1 MPALILPILILAG
14 FYLLVLRPQQ
24 RRVRAHQ
31 ALTQAVQVGD
41 EVVTAGGIFGDVTG
55 MDDTTITLRVAP
67 GVEVRFL
74 RSMVSQRVVP
84 AGPDP
89 AGPAGSVEEEP
100 G

>member
-31 ALTQAVQVGD
+31 ALTQAVRVGD
-41 EVVTAGGIFGDVTG
+41 EVVTAGGIFGEVTG
-55 MDDTTITLRVAP
+55 LDDNEVTLRVAP
-67 GVEVRFL
+67 GVELRIL
-74 RSMVSQRVVP
+74 RSMVSQRVP
-84 AGPDP
+84 TSEPDDG
-89 AGPAGSVEEEP
+89 AAAEAAEEEP